1 MPIPDHANL
10 YGVGMYEIASVSKRA
25 EAFLTESSTIFGLI
39 LAVLLL
45 ILLQFMQPM
54 CELTSILVWTASILY
69 KFLAKL
75 RFFLGGQRGRVT
87 LSRRLLSG

>member
-10 YGVGMYEIASVSKRA
+10 NGVGMYEIASVSKRA
-25 EAFLTESSTIFGLI
+25 EAFLTESSAIFGLI

-45 ILLQFMQPM
+45 ILLQFMQPV
-54 CELTSILVWTASILY
+54 CELTPILVRTTSILY

-75 RFFLGGQRGRVT
+75 RLFLRGQSGGVA

>member
-10 YGVGMYEIASVSKRA
+10 YSVGMYEIASVSERA
-25 EAFLTESSTIFGLI
+25 EAFLTESSAIFGLI

-54 CELTSILVWTASILY
+54 CELTPILVWTASILY

-75 RFFLGGQRGRVT
+75 GLFLGRHRGGVA